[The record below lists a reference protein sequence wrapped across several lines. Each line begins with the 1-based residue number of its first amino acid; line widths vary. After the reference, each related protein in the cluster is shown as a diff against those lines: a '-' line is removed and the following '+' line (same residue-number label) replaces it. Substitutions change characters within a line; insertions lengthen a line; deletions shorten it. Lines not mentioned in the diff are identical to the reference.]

1 MADYLT
7 QGTTQQ
13 KRFLGIRETGGGRVL
28 PAASHTTISTWQW
41 DLEKALAEV
50 SGIHLR
56 YGRPS

>member
-41 DLEKALAEV
+41 GPGKGFGGGEWDSLTV
-50 SGIHLR
+50 W
-56 YGRPS
+56 